1 MFEVSLDD
9 HTKRKISFLQT
20 LRSICVIHRTS
31 DQIKLNN
38 DVSMYLGKYTQQN
51 QLCKRKPYLVYHGKT

>member
-9 HTKRKISFLQT
+9 HTKRKISCLQT
-20 LRSICVIHRTS
+20 ARSICAIHRTS

>member
-20 LRSICVIHRTS
+20 VRSIRAIHRTS

-38 DVSMYLGKYTQQN
+38 DSMYLGKYTQQN
-51 QLCKRKPYLVYHGKT
+51 QLCKR